1 MVETVHDVA
10 VVGGGLIGAAAALGL
25 AARGREVLLV
35 EPHRPAVVRGNL
47 GMDLRTLALS
57 PASRALLD
65 ALGVWGRVEATPYRR
80 MEVWEERG
88 TRAMNFD
95 AAMTGREEL
104 GWIVENCPLVEALW
118 AAVDG
123 HDAIRV
129 HRGRLVEVAAGTDE
143 VVLTLDATAGGNEG
157 AVPAPATP
165 AGPARA
171 RLLIAADGAASPAR
185 EMLGVAVRTYEVGQM
200 ALATLVRTERPH
212 DATAYQRFLLDG
224 PVALLPGREERLS
237 SVVWSQSPA
246 EAERRRGLDDAGF
259 AAELGRAVQH
269 RLGAVEAV
277 DRRLT
282 FPLRQHIAERF
293 NPHPRALLLGDAAR
307 VVHPLAGQGAN
318 LGLEDVRGVLEALD
332 GLPAGADPGGP
343 GLWRGFDRRRGARAR
358 LMVGL
363 MGALRQV
370 YATGDPLSQWLR
382 NTGVGLLDGLTPLK
396 RQIMMEA
403 MGLGP
408 VGRRA

>member
-1 MVETVHDVA
+1 MADAVYDVA
-10 VVGGGLIGAAAALGL
+10 VVGGGLIGAAVALGL
-25 AARGREVLLV
+25 AAQDRRVLLI
-35 EPHRPAVVRGNL
+35 EPRRPAVVRGSL

-65 ALGVWGRVEATPYRR
+65 SVGVWGRVEATPYRR

-95 AAMTGREEL
+95 AAMAGREEL
-104 GWIVENCPLVEALW
+104 GWIVENGPLVEALW
-118 AAVDG
+118 STVDRQHG
-123 HDAIRV
+123 IRV
-129 HRGRLVEVAAGTDE
+129 HHGRLADLSAGADE
-143 VVLTLDATAGGNEG
+143 VVLTLAAAADAA
-157 AVPAPATP
+157 AAAPAVA

-171 RLLIAADGAASPAR
+171 RLLIAADGAASAVR
-185 EMLGVAVRTYEVGQM
+185 QMLGVAVRSYDVGQM
-200 ALATLVRTERPH
+200 ALATVVRTERPH
-212 DATAYQRFLLDG
+212 EDTAYQRFLLDG
-224 PVALLPGREERLS
+224 PVALLPGRERHLS

-293 NPHPRALLLGDAAR
+293 NPHPRALLVGDAAR

-318 LGLEDVRGVLEALD
+318 LGLEDVRGVLEVLD
-332 GLPAGADPGGP
+332 GLAPGADPGSP
-343 GLWRGFDRRRGARAR
+343 GLWRAFDRRRGARAR
-358 LMVGL
+358 MMVGL
-363 MGALRQV
+363 MGALRQA
-370 YATGDPLSQWLR
+370 YAAGDPLTQWLR
-382 NTGVGLLDGLTPLK
+382 NTGVGLLDGLVPLK
-396 RQIMMEA
+396 RQIMVEA

-408 VGRRA
+408 VSRRA